1 MRRGGFV
8 AQTSGLAAT
17 FGADARA
24 LCRRTWWVF
33 LIGGLASL
41 LFGVV
46 AFAKPGIALLVL
58 SMFFAAAI
66 LIDGAFSIVGSIQNR
81 EKDGWWVMLLIGIL
95 GVGVGGYA
103 LMNPPISMLAFV
115 YLVALQAILLG
126 VFLVMLGYRV
136 RLATSRE
143 WLLYVTGALSILFGI
158 LVLVRPGAGSLTIVY
173 MIAAWAIIIG
183 ALKLAF
189 AFRIRKLPGELE
201 SRFSLRP

>member
-1 MRRGGFV
+1 M
-8 AQTSGLAAT
+8 AQTSGLAGT
-17 FGADARA
+17 IGGDARA
-24 LCRRTWWVF
+24 LCKRTWWVF

-66 LIDGAFSIVGSIQNR
+66 LVDGAFSIVGSIQNR

-143 WLLYVTGALSILFGI
+143 WLLYVTGALSVLFGI
-158 LVLVRPGAGSLTIVY
+158 LVVAQPGAGSLTIVY
-173 MIAAWAIIIG
+173 MIAAWAIVIG

-189 AFRIRKLPGELE
+189 AFRIRNLPGELE

>member
-1 MRRGGFV
+1 M
-8 AQTSGLAAT
+8 AQTSGLAGT

-24 LCRRTWWVF
+24 LCQRTWWVF

-66 LIDGAFSIVGSIQNR
+66 LVDGAFSIVGSIQNR

-158 LVLVRPGAGSLTIVY
+158 LVLARPGAGSLTIVY

>member
-1 MRRGGFV
+1 
-8 AQTSGLAAT
+8 
-17 FGADARA
+17 
-24 LCRRTWWVF
+24 VF

-66 LIDGAFSIVGSIQNR
+66 LVDGAFSIVGSIQNR

-115 YLVALQAILLG
+115 YWSPCRQSCSECFSSCSAIG
-126 VFLVMLGYRV
+126 CGWQPRASGSSMSPAPYPSSS
-136 RLATSRE
+136 ASSSSRSR
-143 WLLYVTGALSILFGI
+143 A
-158 LVLVRPGAGSLTIVY
+158 R
-173 MIAAWAIIIG
+173 AA
-183 ALKLAF
+183 
-189 AFRIRKLPGELE
+189 
-201 SRFSLRP
+201 

>member
-1 MRRGGFV
+1 M
-8 AQTSGLAAT
+8 
-17 FGADARA
+17 
-24 LCRRTWWVF
+24 F

-66 LIDGAFSIVGSIQNR
+66 LVDGAFSIVGSIQNR

-143 WLLYVTGALSILFGI
+143 WLLYVTGALSVLFGI
-158 LVLVRPGAGSLTIVY
+158 LVVAQPGAGSLTIVY
-173 MIAAWAIIIG
+173 MIAAWAIVIG

-189 AFRIRKLPGELE
+189 AFRIRNLPGELE